1 MDRSLMLARYRD
13 KYQRIFSGLGK
24 AMARTGLS
32 PNFFTIISLI
42 PALIMGYFF
51 YIGNVLWGLIFILI
65 SALVDVIDG
74 NVARATGNV
83 TVFGKV
89 FDHSIDRYVEFILIA
104 GIVSGGFAEPITGF
118 IAISGMIMA
127 SYVRAKAESEGATR
141 CDIGLMDRAEKLLII
156 MAGCVVY
163 QWCASS
169 IDYALLFVGL
179 LSHITVIQRLIYAKK
194 QLEIKK

>member
-1 MDRSLMLARYRD
+1 MLARYRE
-13 KYQRIFSGLGK
+13 KYQTIFSGLGR

-32 PNFFTIISLI
+32 PNVFTAISLI

-51 YIGNVLWGLIFILI
+51 YVGNVVWGLIFIVI

-89 FDHSIDRYVEFILIA
+89 FDHSVDRYVEFIMIA
-104 GIVSGGFAEPITGF
+104 GLVSGGLARPLSGF
-118 IAISGMIMA
+118 VAISGMIMA
-127 SYVRAKAESEGATR
+127 SYVRAKAESEGAEK

-156 MAGCVVY
+156 MAGCILFKWY
-163 QWCASS
+163 ASS
-169 IDYALLFVGL
+169 IDYALLLVGA
-179 LSHITVIQRLIYAKK
+179 LSHITVIQRLHYAKR
-194 QLEIKK
+194 QLEVNK